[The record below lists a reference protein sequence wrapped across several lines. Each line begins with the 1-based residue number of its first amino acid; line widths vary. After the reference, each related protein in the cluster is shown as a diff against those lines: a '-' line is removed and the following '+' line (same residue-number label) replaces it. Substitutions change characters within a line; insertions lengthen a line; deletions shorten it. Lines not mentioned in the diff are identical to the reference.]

1 MSSVLAVKGEVLP
14 VTLENMVL
22 EAELMNGHRVRGES
36 LIGEEVID
44 QSSPIKKLKIIPE
57 DAKALDRALEAIE
70 DADAIVLGPEVYILV
85 YYLIFC

>member
-36 LIGEEVID
+36 LIGRG
-44 QSSPIKKLKIIPE
+44 SNRPK
-57 DAKALDRALEAIE
+57 
-70 DADAIVLGPEVYILV
+70 
-85 YYLIFC
+85 